1 MFFFLSLNFR
11 PDRRLSVLDEVS
23 EDSTSSTPAKDGE
36 TESSSGN
43 DGSIAED
50 QFVGTCKIIIE
61 APSIK
66 IRKLEKQPKISEP
79 KLLRVENSEEGGRN
93 NSRSFE
99 SYLDRERKT
108 SLPRQAS
115 DPLAQGNRLHVCT
128 GSLSPSLGRQTSRS
142 RPLQVSCS
150 SISSS
155 SQDLESDVDHTQTES
170 DEHSITLV
178 NDSPQFSSSS
188 SAIPPLPPTD
198 SPPPFVNSSP
208 SDDSSSH
215 SFPCISIS
223 EASPFLSFEDISSSI
238 YESFRSSFEESAP
251 SSPTYLTATPTFS
264 KLPSPFNSPQCSFHS
279 CCSSPIYSLS
289 PLSGSNLSLSP
300 IHNWRR
306 MSLTTSQA
314 ASRLLTTAL

>member
-1 MFFFLSLNFR
+1 M
-11 PDRRLSVLDEVS
+11 
-23 EDSTSSTPAKDGE
+23 
-36 TESSSGN
+36 
-43 DGSIAED
+43 
-50 QFVGTCKIIIE
+50 
-61 APSIK
+61 
-66 IRKLEKQPKISEP
+66 RKLEKQPKISEP
-79 KLLRVENSEEGGRN
+79 KLLRVENSEEGSRN
-93 NSRSFE
+93 SSRSFE

-142 RPLQVSCS
+142 RPLQVSSCS

-155 SQDLESDVDHTQTES
+155 SQDLSSSPLES

-188 SAIPPLPPTD
+188 SVIPPLPPSD

-208 SDDSSSH
+208 SDDSSSP

-264 KLPSPFNSPQCSFHS
+264 KITSPFSSPQCSFHS
-279 CCSSPIYSLS
+279 CCSSPMDSLS

-300 IHNWRR
+300 IPSWRR
-306 MSLTTSQA
+306 MSLTGCQA
-314 ASRLLTTAL
+314 TNRLLTTAL